1 MKLLCLMVP
10 CFLVLHFSP
19 KPWLLLDNA
28 KFPQVFGPVPQGHR
42 KDCFVALPVC
52 PASSQPS
59 DRSSSSTRQCHWR
72 GGDRGCYEVSSFL
85 GEHAMSKFQMSL
97 SPGFPPNQQNG
108 FQGLTDLLSLQWS
121 ITCLNSP
128 SALPDT
134 DLILRPPRL
143 YCSMVPTLPGSPCK
157 NPGEEIA
164 SHHISQ
170 PTSTVE
176 LAKLQKKLG
185 KKECTTVPL

>member
-1 MKLLCLMVP
+1 MIPIQLIQQPDIQQTVDLDRRKIQNAHDERLAEVGCAVLQLISGTKFGICFEKEIYIYYIYILYIYMKLLCLMVP

-108 FQGLTDLLSLQWS
+108 FQGLTDLLSLQ
-121 ITCLNSP
+121 
-128 SALPDT
+128 
-134 DLILRPPRL
+134 
-143 YCSMVPTLPGSPCK
+143 
-157 NPGEEIA
+157 
-164 SHHISQ
+164 
-170 PTSTVE
+170 
-176 LAKLQKKLG
+176 
-185 KKECTTVPL
+185 